1 MSRVRVYWNATR
13 KDWSIMQNVNG
24 KWRVI
29 DHRIRLRLVDA
40 TFHVSAAGRERVRRT
55 GRKSVHAWVEG
66 TLLEASFWD
75 GVLAGQGIIYSPWA
89 AERFQ
94 TLMGEWVNDAP
105 LVEFSTFTRINGKR
119 YANVVAPV
127 INTKG

>member
-13 KDWSIMQNVNG
+13 KGWSIMQNVNG

-66 TLLEASFWD
+66 TLVEAGKD
-75 GVLAGQGIIYSPWA
+75 RLRGQGITYSPWA
-89 AERFQ
+89 SERFV
-94 TLMGEWVNDAP
+94 TLALEWVNDAP
-105 LVEFSTFTRINGKR
+105 LVEFNILWKANGKR
-119 YANVVAPV
+119 YGDVTAPV